1 MQCIF
6 VGDVY
11 FMLKKYRHPTFR
23 NLVQGVGPMSK
34 PRLNDYFVVKLK
46 IFGLFYY
53 GSVLF
58 LQLTMPRYSSE
69 TSMAALYPRTYD
81 VGLV

>member
-46 IFGLFYY
+46 KNWLEVCF
-53 GSVLF
+53 SVN
-58 LQLTMPRYSSE
+58 
-69 TSMAALYPRTYD
+69 
-81 VGLV
+81 